1 MSDAEPDPTTRTL
14 LVTLIGVLVALVAT
28 LVVPVL
34 LGRDIRP
41 RLAFFL
47 QVKLLVSTFNV
58 VLLVALA
65 YNYVRVYR
73 DLPNPFTMS
82 LVVFTVSLLLYAVTS
97 NPLAAI
103 VFGFRPQ
110 VSIGA
115 FTFLPDLFAA
125 VAVVVLLYQSYR

>member
-1 MSDAEPDPTTRTL
+1 MSDVEPDPMKRTL
-14 LVTLIGVLVALVAT
+14 FVTLIGVLIAIGAT
-28 LVVPVL
+28 LIVPAA

-41 RLAFFL
+41 RLALFL

-73 DLPNPFTMS
+73 DLPNPFTLS
-82 LVVFTVSLLLYAVTS
+82 LVVFTISLLLYALTS

-115 FTFLPDLFAA
+115 FTFLPDLFAT

>member
-1 MSDAEPDPTTRTL
+1 MSETDPDPTTRTL
-14 LVTLIGVLVALVAT
+14 LITLVGVLVALVAT
-28 LVVPVL
+28 LGLPAV
-34 LGRDIRP
+34 LGRPLGP
-41 RLAFFL
+41 RLALFL

-65 YNYVRVYR
+65 FNYLRVYF

-82 LVVFTVSLLLYAVTS
+82 LVVFTVALLLYAVTS

-115 FTFLPDLFAA
+115 FTFLPDLFAS